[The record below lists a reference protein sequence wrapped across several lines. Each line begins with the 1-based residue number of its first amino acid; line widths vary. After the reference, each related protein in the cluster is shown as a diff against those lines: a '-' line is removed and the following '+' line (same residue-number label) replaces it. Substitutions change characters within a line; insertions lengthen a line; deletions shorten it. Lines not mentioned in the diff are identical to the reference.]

1 MHFAQVAEASPTG
14 FDRQGT
20 GIKIRLATEEL
31 HGIWSAVVIGII
43 PVSHVT
49 GTGRTRSH
57 VTKTDAREESCLQA
71 EVRGTLRTEEEVSVC
86 VTAFCPGSLFVD
98 YEFCNLIA
106 APKIVRASTKKPKAG
121 PFARS
126 IKVFTMPL
134 LLGTIS

>member
-1 MHFAQVAEASPTG
+1 MTLHFAQVAEASPTG

-49 GTGRTRSH
+49 GTGRTRRH

-71 EVRGTLRTEEEVSVC
+71 EVQGTLRTEEEVSVC
-86 VTAFCPGSLFVD
+86 VTAF
-98 YEFCNLIA
+98 
-106 APKIVRASTKKPKAG
+106 VRVVSSSITS
-121 PFARS
+121 FA
-126 IKVFTMPL
+126 I
-134 LLGTIS
+134 